1 MVLLAFAVGI
11 AIKFSPR
18 RKKFEFVTAAM
29 DYLMVLIVLTNLLVS
44 LPQPVAVY
52 NRIRLFVS
60 EAVTRLYA

>member
-1 MVLLAFAVGI
+1 
-11 AIKFSPR
+11 
-18 RKKFEFVTAAM
+18 M

-52 NRIRLFVS
+52 NRRRLFVS

>member
-1 MVLLAFAVGI
+1 MLLAFAIGI
-11 AIKFSPR
+11 AIKFSPC
-18 RKKFEFVTAAM
+18 RKKFESVTAAM

-44 LPQPVAVY
+44 LPQPAAVY

>member
-1 MVLLAFAVGI
+1 MLLAFATGI

-18 RKKFEFVTAAM
+18 RKKFEFVTATM

-44 LPQPVAVY
+44 LPQPVAV
-52 NRIRLFVS
+52 NDRIRLFVS